1 MKEAGFSETQA
12 TQPIATQGKAEKH
25 DQLEITTSYT
35 DPKIIFNFAYWIT
48 LNKKSFYMTYEVIS
62 YHIILMI
69 RYEIT
74 MISAYYSQ

>member
-12 TQPIATQGKAEKH
+12 TQPIATYGKAEKH
-25 DQLEITTSYT
+25 YQLYITTSYT
-35 DPKIIFNFAYWIT
+35 FKNYIQLPILDDIK
-48 LNKKSFYMTYEVIS
+48 KKSFYMTYKVIS